1 MSHPAKVEPRHTR
14 LRAVV
19 YVRQSTPQQMLNN
32 QESTRRQYG
41 LVDRARQMGW
51 PEANIDVIDDDL
63 GLSGAASRQRRGFQ
77 RLVAA
82 IGMGEVGL
90 VLVTEVSRLSRC
102 NSDWHRVIEL
112 CAVFRT
118 LIADE
123 DGVYAAQ
130 SPNDR
135 LLLGIKGTLFAA
147 EMHILRARMQSAL
160 LNKARRGE
168 LAVCLPVGYRR
179 RPDGA
184 AILDPDEAVRLA
196 VATVFERFAV
206 LRNGRAV
213 QRHFL
218 RNGLTLPRLV
228 QHGPEAGRV
237 IWVRPS
243 YQMIQK
249 MLVNPAYAGAFVYG
263 RVKREVAPGDPPSS
277 VDRRRPPEEWD
288 IVVQGVYP
296 AYLSFD
302 AYLANR
308 RQLRDNLANFE
319 RGHRGAPRDGAALL
333 HGLVVCGRCGSRMG
347 VSYGRGDPH
356 RRYECRRAQADYAEP
371 VCQSFLA
378 REIDRVVA
386 AAFLEAI
393 RPAGLEATI
402 AALHGLEGER
412 RSIDRQWQLR
422 LERARYEARPAQR
435 QYDAVD
441 PDNRL
446 VAREL
451 ERRWEAALSE
461 VERVERDY
469 ASLRRSELLP
479 LTDEEA
485 EEVRRLAADLPA
497 LWHADTTTPVDRK
510 RLLRLAIAEVTVT
523 VHVAERAAGIIL
535 LWSGG
540 ARAEH
545 RASCPP
551 HGWHLRT
558 EGRVLALIRDLAGE
572 HADHHI
578 ADRLNAM
585 GLRTRTGKPWT
596 YGRVASMRRQ
606 HAIPTRCP
614 VDTGGRRDRADG
626 FVPAAAAA
634 RRLGLSSAAVRIWA
648 RNGVLTSDQRMM
660 HSKIW
665 VRLTEDDIA
674 RLGGTADVTGL
685 PTVSEVAAQ
694 TGATRSVVWQR
705 VRRGELIAYR
715 SARGGGQWEWRL
727 RPAQGSQRP
736 VSRLRSHEYGV
747 AS

>member
-1 MSHPAKVEPRHTR
+1 MYASQPWAARTPCSPGRTIARH
-14 LRAVV
+14 
-19 YVRQSTPQQMLNN
+19 
-32 QESTRRQYG
+32 
-41 LVDRARQMGW
+41 
-51 PEANIDVIDDDL
+51 
-63 GLSGAASRQRRGFQ
+63 
-77 RLVAA
+77 
-82 IGMGEVGL
+82 
-90 VLVTEVSRLSRC
+90 
-102 NSDWHRVIEL
+102 
-112 CAVFRT
+112 
-118 LIADE
+118 
-123 DGVYAAQ
+123 
-130 SPNDR
+130 NDR
-135 LLLGIKGTLFAA
+135 LLLGVKGTLVAA

-218 RNGLTLPRLV
+218 QNGLTLPRLV
-228 QHGPEAGRV
+228 QHGPEAGRIV
-237 IWVRPS
+237 WLRPS

-277 VDRRRPPEEWD
+277 TDRRRSPEEWD

-308 RQLRDNLANFE
+308 RQLRDNLASFE
-319 RGHRGAPRDGAALL
+319 RRSRGAPRDGAALL

-386 AAFLEAI
+386 AAFLEAV

-402 AALHGLEGER
+402 AALHGLEDER

-422 LERARYEARPAQR
+422 LERARYEARLAQR

-461 VERVERDY
+461 VERVEQDY
-469 ASLRRSELLP
+469 GLPRRSELLP
-479 LTDEEA
+479 LTGAEA
-485 EEVRRLAADLPA
+485 EEVRREAADLPA

-510 RLLRLAIAEVTVT
+510 RLLRLAVAEVTVT
-523 VHVAERAAGIIL
+523 VHAATRTADIIL

-540 ARAEH
+540 ARTEH
-545 RASCPP
+545 GASCPP

-558 EGRVLALIRDLAGE
+558 EEHVLAVVRDLAGE
-572 HADHHI
+572 PADHHI

-596 YGRVASMRRQ
+596 YDRVVSMRRQ

-634 RRLGLSSAAVRIWA
+634 RRLGLSLAAVRIWA
-648 RNGVLTSDQRMM
+648 QNGVLTSDQRTM

-665 VRLTEDDIA
+665 VRLTEDDVA
-674 RLGGTADVTGL
+674 RLRGTADVTGL

-705 VRRGELIAYR
+705 VRRGELIPYR
-715 SARGGGQWEWRL
+715 SARGKGQWEWRL
-727 RPAQGSQRP
+727 RPVLGSQRRET
-736 VSRLRSHEYGV
+736 RLHSHGYG
-747 AS
+747 AAL